1 MFNTEMWSLGEGM
14 GTLSLL
20 WVGVKIFLEGVG
32 FSDFYPRLSWVRWA
46 ACKKLF
52 SSSKA
57 SSTNCKPWLVSPYHN
72 VPYHS
77 PIRVQHTLAVS
88 KRFFPPCSVVITAH

>member
-32 FSDFYPRLSWVRWA
+32 FSDFYLRFSWVK
-46 ACKKLF
+46 CKKLF
-52 SSSKA
+52 SSSK
-57 SSTNCKPWLVSPYHN
+57 TRMNCESQLVSP
-72 VPYHS
+72 
-77 PIRVQHTLAVS
+77 
-88 KRFFPPCSVVITAH
+88 